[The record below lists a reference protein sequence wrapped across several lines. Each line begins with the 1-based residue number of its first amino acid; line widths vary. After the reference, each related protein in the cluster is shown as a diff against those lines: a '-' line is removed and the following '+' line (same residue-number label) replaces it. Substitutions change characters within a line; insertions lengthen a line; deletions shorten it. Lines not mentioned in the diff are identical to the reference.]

1 MGEGW
6 GRFVKV
12 GRSVQK
18 ALDEWIADDVESAM
32 LHACNAVD
40 GTAKKAYPS
49 LGVTARFKTFIRDN
63 YDVFGRM
70 GMPGIDP
77 ENTRFAVRHN
87 GERWKMDIADVVY
100 HIHRCTHGHGDEL
113 PDGFELVRY
122 DPNSGLP
129 NRLIGE
135 NGSIRLS
142 TSVIFGLLVVA
153 ITDPSNADQSIPLD
167 YFLLL
172 EHMKF
177 FVHDWW
183 GQRDEFRVALAD
195 AAEIPIVTL
204 NFGDWTDG
212 LRQIR

>member
-1 MGEGW
+1 MW
-6 GRFVKV
+6 C
-12 GRSVQK
+12 
-18 ALDEWIADDVESAM
+18 I
-32 LHACNAVD
+32 
-40 GTAKKAYPS
+40 
-49 LGVTARFKTFIRDN
+49 TFIDAH
-63 YDVFGRM
+63 M
-70 GMPGIDP
+70 G
-77 ENTRFAVRHN
+77 T
-87 GERWKMDIADVVY
+87 
-100 HIHRCTHGHGDEL
+100 GDEL

-183 GQRDEFRVALAD
+183 GGRG
-195 AAEIPIVTL
+195 TSS
-204 NFGDWTDG
+204 G
-212 LRQIR
+212 LPLPMQPRFLS